1 MKALKILALSSFV
14 CVSALANVTAYFNQ
28 NTGARYTDPYRNIS
42 RAGDNLEQ
50 VLLNEIKSARKSISL
65 AVMEFRLPLVAKALV
80 AAKQRGVDVRVIIE
94 HDYNFTVTSQR
105 NSQDG
110 EYEASKLQE
119 LKAFVDT
126 NKDGKIS
133 KEELEDRD
141 AIYIL
146 RAGKIPVMDDT
157 YDNSSG
163 SGLMHHK
170 FLVVDGN
177 STVVS
182 SANLTMSCIHGD
194 MLTSSSRGN
203 ANSMMQIDS
212 ASFAR
217 LFTEEFNMMWGNGK
231 RGNFGLN
238 KTYRGPESV
247 SVGGKK
253 ITVQFSPTSQR
264 YNWEE
269 STNGLMAS
277 FLAKATKSI
286 KAALFVFSDQRIA
299 DVIYDRYKK
308 RADVGIIIEPKFAYR
323 DYSELLDVMG
333 LEVPNKNCEVEP
345 GNNPWKSPLAEAGAA
360 RLPGGDVLHH
370 KFAVIDGTTVVMGSQ
385 NWSDAANYTN
395 DETLIVVQDAAI
407 ADKYTREYNRIK
419 QTASL
424 GVPET
429 LKREIRAREVNC
441 QGMIH

>member
-14 CVSALANVTAYFNQ
+14 CASAMANVTAYFNQ
-28 NTGARYTDPYRNIS
+28 NSGSRYTDPYRNIS

-50 VLLNEIKSARKSISL
+50 VLINEIKSARKSISL
-65 AVMEFRLPLVAKALV
+65 AVMELRLPLVAKALV
-80 AAKQRGVDVRVIIE
+80 QAKEKGVDVRVIIE

-110 EYEASKLQE
+110 EYEASKLTE

-177 STVVS
+177 STIVS
-182 SANLTMSCIHGD
+182 SANLTMSCVHGD
-194 MLTSSSRGN
+194 TLTSSSRGN

-217 LFTEEFNMMWGNGK
+217 IFTEEFNMMWGNGK
-231 RGNFGLN
+231 RGNFGMN

-277 FLAKATKSI
+277 FLSKATKSI
-286 KAALFVFSDQRIA
+286 KAALFVFSDQKLA

-333 LEVPNKNCEVEP
+333 LEVPNKNCDVEP
-345 GNNPWKSPLAEAGAA
+345 ENNPWKSPLAEAGAA

-385 NWSDAANYTN
+385 NWSDSANFIN

-424 GVPET
+424 GIPES
-429 LKREIRAREVNC
+429 LKRDIRAREANC